1 MAIVVEVPG
10 GDAHR
15 VAFACYSGPGRHV
28 GEGAVSIIPEQPVVI
43 RRIRLLERRYCRAVH
58 YVDVRPAVAIVVED
72 GNAAGHRLDQMLF
85 PGRGVFQNHRQF
97 AGFEANTWRRN
108 LPRRKIAVPEVFA
121 DYSTPRVLVTEF
133 IAAAL
138 MSDFIK
144 LRTADP
150 QRLTDWL
157 EEQK

>member
-1 MAIVVEVPG
+1 M
-10 GDAHR
+10 R
-15 VAFACYSGPGRHV
+15 VAVRVLA
-28 GEGAVSIIPEQPVVI
+28 
-43 RRIRLLERRYCRAVH
+43 RLGVYRSVRWERAVQELEQIAREES
-58 YVDVRPAVAIVVED
+58 DFR
-72 GNAAGHRLDQMLF
+72 
-85 PGRGVFQNHRQF
+85 
-97 AGFEANTWRRN
+97 FEAAAIERMRRN

-150 QRLTDWL
+150 RRTSARPSAARLRARSARRWGSARRG
-157 EEQK
+157 